1 MSDRL
6 IRSNAFLARAGWG
19 DTARGKLAGDAS
31 FRKYE
36 RLQRGAETAVLMD
49 APPPQEDVRPFLR
62 VARELLKRG
71 YAAPQILA
79 EDVEHGFLLL
89 EDLGDDL
96 YARLLTRGADENL
109 LYGAAIDFLLDLHC
123 HPAPADLGAY
133 DEARLIDEV
142 QLFIDWYLPALRGR
156 DTEPSLRDEFNAFW
170 HELSPSVALPPRVLV
185 MRDFHAENL
194 IWLPDRQGA
203 ARVGLLDFQDAVA
216 GHRAYDLVS
225 LLEDARRDVPPALAE
240 AMIRRY
246 IAGSCLNEQAFRRAY
261 AILGAQRN
269 LRIIG
274 IFTRLWKRDGKPHYQ
289 SFMPRMWGLVERDLQ
304 HPELQDMQRWLDRVV
319 PAELRRRP
327 LPGLSAA

>member
-1 MSDRL
+1 MPDRSAL
-6 IRSNAFLARAGWG
+6 SSAFLTKAGWG
-19 DTARGKLAGDAS
+19 QASRAKLAGDAS

-36 RLQRGAETAVLMD
+36 RLNRNGEPAVLMD

-62 VARELLKRG
+62 VARELLRHG
-71 YAAPQILA
+71 YSAPRILA
-79 EDVEHGFLLL
+79 EDTEHGFLLL

-96 YARLLTRGADENL
+96 YARLLARGADEHE
-109 LYGAAIDFLLDLHC
+109 LYGAAIDFLLDLHR
-123 HPAPADLGAY
+123 HPAPAELGLY

-142 QLFIDWYLPALRGR
+142 QLFTDWYLPALRGGE
-156 DTEPSLRDEFNAFW
+156 TEPSLRDEFNAFW
-170 HELSPSVALPPRVLV
+170 HELAPAVAQPPRVLV

-194 IWLPDRQGA
+194 IWLPQRQGP

-225 LLEDARRDVPPALAE
+225 LLEDARRDVSPALAD

-246 IAGSCLNEQAFRRAY
+246 LAGSGLDEQDFRRAY

-269 LRIIG
+269 LRIVG
-274 IFTRLWKRDGKPHYQ
+274 VFTRLWKRDGKPHYQ
-289 SFMPRMWGLVERDLQ
+289 TFMPRMWGLVERDLQ
-304 HPELQDMQRWLDRVV
+304 HPDLHRLRAWIDRIV

>member
-1 MSDRL
+1 MSDRFAL
-6 IRSNAFLARAGWG
+6 SKDFLAAAGWG
-19 DTARGKLAGDAS
+19 DAARGKLAGDAS

-49 APPPQEDVRPFLR
+49 APPPHEDVRPFLR
-62 VARELLKRG
+62 VARALLRHG

-79 EDVEHGFLLL
+79 EDAGHGFLLL

-109 LYGAAIDFLLDLHC
+109 LYGAAIDFLLDLHR
-123 HPAPADLGAY
+123 HPAPADLGVY

-142 QLFIDWYLPALRGR
+142 QLFTDWYLPALRGR
-156 DTEPSLRDEFNAFW
+156 ETEPGLRDEFNAFW
-170 HELSPSVALPPRVLV
+170 HELAPSVALLPRVLV

-194 IWLPDRQGA
+194 IWLPARKGV

-246 IAGSCLNEQAFRRAY
+246 IAGSGLEEQAFRRAY

-289 SFMPRMWGLVERDLQ
+289 TFMPRMWGLVERDLQ
-304 HPELQDMQRWLDRVV
+304 HPELQGLRQWLDRLV
-319 PAELRRRP
+319 PAELRHRP